1 MLTVANIV
9 YLVQPMTVM
18 LQFHSTKH
26 ALILQCHSCFCRCNM
41 TLTAHP
47 EKDILMM
54 FGGEYFDG
62 SRVCLKL

>member
-1 MLTVANIV
+1 
-9 YLVQPMTVM
+9 
-18 LQFHSTKH
+18 
-26 ALILQCHSCFCRCNM
+26 M

-62 SRVCLKL
+62 SRVRLSLYIGLVL